1 MYKFVIYLSVLVGI
15 WMTVGQVRSE
25 AANGTEHKT
34 DKKCEQF
41 LRILAAEM
49 IDADATK
56 AGFRTA
62 GSSVTH
68 LGATGVDAC
77 GERLTVQYAEF
88 SSPEDAKR
96 YFDWNVSRASKV
108 LVQGDK
114 TDSKGKKVGYRAE
127 TALQDH
133 TGSAVMWTSG
143 PMFRMILGRSLKDA
157 LELEKQYGD

>member
-1 MYKFVIYLSVLVGI
+1 MYKFAIYLSVLVGV
-15 WMTVGQVRSE
+15 WMTVRQAHSE
-25 AANGTEHKT
+25 AADGKT
-34 DKKCEQF
+34 AKKCEQF
-41 LRILAAEM
+41 LRISAAEM
-49 IDADATK
+49 TDADATK
-56 AGFRTA
+56 AGFRTV

-127 TALQDH
+127 IVLQDQK
-133 TGSAVMWTSG
+133 GSDVMWTSG
-143 PMFRMILGRSLKDA
+143 PTFRMIFGRSLKDE
-157 LELEKQYGD
+157 LELEKRYGD